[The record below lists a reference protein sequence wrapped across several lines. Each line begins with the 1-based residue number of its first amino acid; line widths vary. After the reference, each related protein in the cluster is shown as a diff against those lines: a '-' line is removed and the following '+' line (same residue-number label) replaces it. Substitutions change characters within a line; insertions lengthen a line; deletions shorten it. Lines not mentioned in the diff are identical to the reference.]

1 MRLVRFCVAVAL
13 IICAAAT
20 AEARKPKPTTAPV
33 MLPTIW
39 QTWEFP
45 GYGEVRVD
53 MLAENGHVTGKIT
66 NSTTLKIA
74 LAGITFR
81 TYRQPLSGVVAG
93 TSHVQPT
100 DISFGQVTLLTPLSD
115 LDLEKGCALV
125 FDSISIDFE
134 FQNGARKTL
143 KLNADAN
150 PPPLWYAP
158 GPACAAQ
165 KQAYEAARLLAQLTA
180 PLTGPIEKASG
191 NGVSQPSV
199 ILKIDPVY
207 TEKARAAAP
216 EPQPSEISVFV
227 LVIDTPD
234 DVVTSVAA
242 TEEAAVRELYKYVR
256 RKWNRPIP
264 PPADDDDAVDL
275 FFDSADSDYE
285 IREQP
290 LIR

>member
-33 MLPTIW
+33 MFPTIW

-100 DISFGQVTLLTPLSD
+100 DISFGQVTLLTPLSTW
-115 LDLEKGCALV
+115 
-125 FDSISIDFE
+125 IW
-134 FQNGARKTL
+134 RKVV
-143 KLNADAN
+143 
-150 PPPLWYAP
+150 LW
-158 GPACAAQ
+158 
-165 KQAYEAARLLAQLTA
+165 
-180 PLTGPIEKASG
+180 
-191 NGVSQPSV
+191 
-199 ILKIDPVY
+199 
-207 TEKARAAAP
+207 
-216 EPQPSEISVFV
+216 
-227 LVIDTPD
+227 
-234 DVVTSVAA
+234 
-242 TEEAAVRELYKYVR
+242 
-256 RKWNRPIP
+256 
-264 PPADDDDAVDL
+264 
-275 FFDSADSDYE
+275 
-285 IREQP
+285 
-290 LIR
+290 